1 MEELFLSLVQL
12 VVAIVLS
19 AIAAFMA
26 FYLFQWFTR
35 NLDEWEAL
43 RQGNPAVGIVLGAI
57 LIAVAIVLRPALTVN
72 TATWDVGST
81 LMFRVLLAEALQLAI
96 GLILAVVTLA
106 AALYLFAG
114 LTRGIDEIQ
123 ELKKGN
129 LAIAG
134 LLAGVVIAVGLMVS
148 QAVGQIMG
156 LVSSF
161 LF

>member
-12 VVAIVLS
+12 VVAIILS
-19 AIAAFMA
+19 AIAAFMT
-26 FYLFQWFTR
+26 FYLFQWFTH

-43 RQGNPAVGIVLGAI
+43 RQGNPAVGVVLGAI
-57 LIAVAIVLRPALTVN
+57 LISVAIVLRPALTVN
-72 TATWDVGST
+72 TATWDVGNT

-96 GLILAVVTLA
+96 GLLLAVVTLA
-106 AALYLFAG
+106 VALYLFAG

-156 LVSSF
+156 LISSF